1 MMTLDAYIAYTLAC
15 ILIVIV
21 PGPTVTIIIANSLRY
36 GARASILNVA
46 GTQAGL
52 LVWLAIAVLGLGA
65 AIKFMGFWFDV
76 LRWAGA
82 AYLVWLG
89 VKLIRSKGELLAA
102 ERTRPHGSFF
112 LQGFMVILSNPKV
125 LLVFGALIPQFIVPE
140 GDYVRQLLFLGV
152 TFMVVATIFDSLYA
166 FAAGGAGAW
175 LSRTRIRAIETVS
188 GLCLIGG
195 GVWLALRGR

>member
-36 GARASILNVA
+36 GARAGILNVA

-89 VKLIRSKGELLAA
+89 IKLIRSKGELLAT
-102 ERTRPHGSFF
+102 ERSRPHGSFF
-112 LQGFMVILSNPKV
+112 LQGLVVILSNPKV

-166 FAAGGAGAW
+166 FLAGGAGAW